1 MKNVSKMDLFMC
13 RFTRSDIICY
23 LAITEKM
30 YTLTKDGGLVA
41 TIQSKKSRG
50 HKYWYIV
57 ESRRVN
63 GKPRPIVLEYLG
75 KPDALL
81 KRLQGLTKG
90 LRLKSYS
97 HGAIAAL
104 LDVAH
109 KLDISSLI
117 NQYVKSPRSYMAE
130 KPIRNN
136 LTVGITLLLGAIG
149 RVCMPTSKRG
159 WSTWAK
165 TTTLTYLL
173 RCSLS
178 KIDSQHFWD
187 LMDALPIE
195 AIPKIEK
202 ELLERIIKIY
212 GLESDT
218 LFFDTTNFFTYID
231 TTNLR
236 CTIAQRGKNKQKR
249 YDLRQVGLA
258 MVVTREDMIPMFH
271 LTYQG
276 NMNDTKVFRTV
287 IKEIKNRLKA
297 LNLDVEKHTLIF
309 DRGNNSKKNMAIVRD
324 LQLHYVGALT
334 PYNHKKLIDDA
345 IDNFEE
351 LDVGG
356 DVIQVYRDKREIWQ
370 EKRTVVVFIS
380 EKLKAGQIRGI
391 YQSLEKKQKQLREL
405 QESLSNPRA
414 KKRNKEEL
422 ENKIT
427 NLLKGQFLKN
437 LIDWSVNEISEGKFQ
452 LEFSINRERLNE
464 IEDKLGFRIIMTDRH
479 HWSTFDII
487 KAYYGQSFIEHTFK
501 NLKNPYH
508 LALNPQ
514 FHWTDQKIIVH
525 YFGCVLGYQL
535 SAIVWRQAK
544 IGARFRGSLDTL
556 LDMLN
561 NIRLGNILEESKT
574 RGRVKATYK
583 LEEMSDEEDAIME
596 ALAIKDFHNN
606 RPKFKGVGVYT
617 SDPGN
622 Q

>member
-1 MKNVSKMDLFMC
+1 M
-13 RFTRSDIICY
+13 
-23 LAITEKM
+23 
-30 YTLTKDGGLVA
+30 A

-117 NQYVKSPRSYMAE
+117 NQYVKSPRSYIAE
-130 KPIRNN
+130 KPTRNN
-136 LTVGITLLLGAIG
+136 LTVGVTLLLAAIG

-159 WSTWAK
+159 WFTWAK
-165 TTTLTYLL
+165 TTTLAYLL

-258 MVVTREDMIPMFH
+258 MVVTRKDMIPLFH

-276 NMNDTKVFRTV
+276 NMNDTKVFRSV
-287 IKEIKNRLKA
+287 IKEIKNRLKELA
-297 LNLDVEKHTLIF
+297 LDIQKHTLIF
-309 DRGNNSKKNMAIVRD
+309 DRGNNSKKNMAIVKD
-324 LQLHYVGALT
+324 LHLHYVGALT
-334 PYNHKKLIDDA
+334 PYNHKKLIDEA

-356 DVIQVYRDKREIWQ
+356 NVIQVYRDKREIWQ
-370 EKRTVVVFIS
+370 EERTVVVFIS

-391 YQSLEKKQKQLREL
+391 YKSLEKKQKQLREL

-422 ENKIT
+422 EDKIT
-427 NLLKGQFLKN
+427 NLVKGQFLKN
-437 LIDWSVNEISEGKFQ
+437 LIDWSVSEISEGKFQ
-452 LEFSINRERLNE
+452 LQFSINKEKLNE

-479 HWSTFDII
+479 HWSTVDII

-508 LALNPQ
+508 LALKPQ

-544 IGARFRGSLDTL
+544 SEARFTGALDTL

-561 NIRLGNILEESKT
+561 NIRLGTILEESKT

-583 LEEMSDEEDAIME
+583 LEEMSDDENVIME

>member
-1 MKNVSKMDLFMC
+1 M
-13 RFTRSDIICY
+13 
-23 LAITEKM
+23 
-30 YTLTKDGGLVA
+30 A

-75 KPDALL
+75 KPDDLL

-117 NQYVKSPRSYMAE
+117 NQYVSSPRSYMAE

-136 LTVGITLLLGAIG
+136 LTVGMTLLLGAIG
-149 RVCMPTSKRG
+149 RGCMPTSKRG
-159 WSTWAK
+159 WSNWAK
-165 TTTLTYLL
+165 TTTLSYLL

-187 LMDALPIE
+187 LMDAVPIE

-212 GLESDT
+212 GLESNT

-231 TTNLR
+231 TTNLQ
-236 CTIAQRGKNKQKR
+236 CTIAQMGKNKQKR

-258 MVVTREDMIPMFH
+258 MVVTREDMIPLFH

-276 NMNDTKVFRTV
+276 NMNDTKVFRAV
-287 IKEIKNRLKA
+287 IKEIKNRLKE
-297 LNLDVEKHTLIF
+297 LGLDLEKHTLIF

-324 LQLHYVGALT
+324 LHLHYVGALT
-334 PYNHKKLIDDA
+334 PYHHKKLINEA
-345 IDNFEE
+345 IDNLEE
-351 LDVGG
+351 LDVDGNI
-356 DVIQVYRDKREIWQ
+356 IQVYRDKRVVWQ
-370 EKRTVVVFIS
+370 EERTVVVFIS
-380 EKLKAGQIRGI
+380 EKLKVGQIRGI
-391 YQSLEKKQKQLREL
+391 YQSLGKKQKQLREL
-405 QESLSNPRA
+405 QVSLLNPRT

-427 NLLKGQFLKN
+427 NLVKGQFLKN
-437 LIDWSVNEISEGKFQ
+437 LIDWSLSEISKGKFQ
-452 LEFSINRERLNE
+452 LEFSINQKRLNE
-464 IEDKLGFRIIMTDRH
+464 IEEKLGFRIIMTDRH
-479 HWSTFDII
+479 HWSTVDII

-501 NLKNPYH
+501 NLKDPYH

-525 YFGCVLGYQL
+525 YFGCVLGYLL

-544 IGARFRGSLDTL
+544 IEARFTGALDTL

-561 NIRLGNILEESKT
+561 NIRLGSILEESKT
-574 RGRVKATYK
+574 RGKVKAIYK

-622 Q
+622 L

>member
-1 MKNVSKMDLFMC
+1 M
-13 RFTRSDIICY
+13 
-23 LAITEKM
+23 
-30 YTLTKDGGLVA
+30 A
-41 TIQSKKSRG
+41 TIQSKISRG

-81 KRLQGLTKG
+81 KRLQGLTEG

-136 LTVGITLLLGAIG
+136 LTVGITLLLAAIG

-159 WSTWAK
+159 WSNWAK

-236 CTIAQRGKNKQKR
+236 CTIAQRGQNKQKR

-258 MVVTREDMIPMFH
+258 MVVTREDMIPLFH

-324 LQLHYVGALT
+324 LHLHYVGALT
-334 PYNHKKLIDDA
+334 PYNHKQLIDEA

-356 DVIQVYRDKREIWQ
+356 NVIQVYRDKREIWQ
-370 EKRTVVVFIS
+370 EERTVVVFIS

-437 LIDWSVNEISEGKFQ
+437 LIDWSVSEISEGKFQ
-452 LEFSINRERLNE
+452 LELSINREKLNE

-479 HWSTFDII
+479 HWSTADII

-525 YFGCVLGYQL
+525 YFACVLGYQL

-544 IGARFRGSLDTL
+544 IGARFRGALDTL

-561 NIRLGNILEESKT
+561 NIRLGTILEESKT

>member
-1 MKNVSKMDLFMC
+1 M
-13 RFTRSDIICY
+13 
-23 LAITEKM
+23 
-30 YTLTKDGGLVA
+30 A

-81 KRLQGLTKG
+81 KRLQGLTEG

-117 NQYVKSPRSYMAE
+117 NQYVKSPRSYIAE

-136 LTVGITLLLGAIG
+136 LTVGVTLLLAAIG

-159 WSTWAK
+159 WSNWAK
-165 TTTLTYLL
+165 ATTLAYLL

-258 MVVTREDMIPMFH
+258 MVVTRKDMIPLFH

-276 NMNDTKVFRTV
+276 NMNDTKVFRSV
-287 IKEIKNRLKA
+287 IKEIKNRLKELA
-297 LNLDVEKHTLIF
+297 LDIQKHTLIF
-309 DRGNNSKKNMAIVRD
+309 DRGNNSKKNMAIVKD
-324 LQLHYVGALT
+324 LHLHYVGALT
-334 PYNHKKLIDDA
+334 PYNHKKLIDEA

-356 DVIQVYRDKREIWQ
+356 NVIQVYRDKREIWQ
-370 EKRTVVVFIS
+370 EERTVVVFIS

-391 YQSLEKKQKQLREL
+391 YQSLEKKQKLLREL
-405 QESLSNPRA
+405 QEALANPRA

-437 LIDWSVNEISEGKFQ
+437 LIDWSVSELSEGKFQ
-452 LEFSINRERLNE
+452 LEFSINTKKLNE
-464 IEDKLGFRIIMTDRH
+464 IEDNLGFRIIMTDRH
-479 HWSTFDII
+479 HWSTVDII

-508 LALNPQ
+508 LALKPQ
-514 FHWTDQKIIVH
+514 FHWTDHKIIVH
-525 YFGCVLGYQL
+525 YFCCVLGYQL

-544 IGARFRGSLDTL
+544 LEARFTGALDTL

-561 NIRLGNILEESKT
+561 NIRLGTILEESKT
-574 RGRVKATYK
+574 RGRVKAIYK
-583 LEEMSDEEDAIME
+583 LEEMSDEEDVIME

-606 RPKFKGVGVYT
+606 RPKFNGVGVYT
-617 SDPGN
+617 SDHAN
-622 Q
+622 H

>member
-1 MKNVSKMDLFMC
+1 MRYFA
-13 RFTRSDIICY
+13 II
-23 LAITEKM
+23 EKR
-30 YTLTKDGGLVA
+30 YTLNRDKELMA

-109 KLDISSLI
+109 KLDVSSLI
-117 NQYVKSPRSYMAE
+117 NQYVMSSRSYMAE

-136 LTVGITLLLGAIG
+136 LTVGMTLLLGAIG
-149 RVCMPTSKRG
+149 RVCMPTSKRA
-159 WSTWAK
+159 WYTWAK

-212 GLESDT
+212 GLESDS
-218 LFFDTTNFFTYID
+218 LFFDTTNFFTYIN

-297 LNLDVEKHTLIF
+297 LNLDIEKHTIIF

-324 LQLHYVGALT
+324 LHLHYVGALT
-334 PYNHKKLIDDA
+334 PYNHKKLIDEA
-345 IDNFEE
+345 MGNFEE

-356 DVIQVYRDKREIWQ
+356 NVIQVYRDKREIWQ
-370 EKRTVVVFIS
+370 EERTVVVFIS

-391 YQSLEKKQKQLREL
+391 YQSLEKKQKLLREL
-405 QESLSNPRA
+405 QEALANPRA

-437 LIDWSVNEISEGKFQ
+437 LIDWSVSELSEGKFQ
-452 LEFSINRERLNE
+452 LEFSINTKKLNE

-479 HWSTFDII
+479 HWSTVDII
-487 KAYYGQSFIEHTFK
+487 EAYYGQSFIEHTFK

-561 NIRLGNILEESKT
+561 NIRLGTILEESKT

-583 LEEMSDEEDAIME
+583 LEEMSDEEDAIIE
-596 ALAIKDFHNN
+596 ALSIKDFHNN

-617 SDPGN
+617 SDHGN

>member
-1 MKNVSKMDLFMC
+1 M
-13 RFTRSDIICY
+13 CY
-23 LAITEKM
+23 LTISERM
-30 YTLTKDGGLVA
+30 YTLNGDRELMA
-41 TIQSKKSRG
+41 TIQSKISRG

-81 KRLQGLTKG
+81 KRLQGLTEG

-159 WSTWAK
+159 WSNWAK

-236 CTIAQRGKNKQKR
+236 CTIAQRGQNKQKR

-258 MVVTREDMIPMFH
+258 MVVTREDMIPLFH

-276 NMNDTKVFRTV
+276 NINDTKVFRTV

-297 LNLDVEKHTLIF
+297 LGLDVEKHTLIF

-324 LQLHYVGALT
+324 LHLHYVGALT
-334 PYNHKKLIDDA
+334 PYNHKKLIDEA

-356 DVIQVYRDKREIWQ
+356 NVIQVYRDKREIWQ
-370 EKRTVVVFIS
+370 EERTVVVFIS

-437 LIDWSVNEISEGKFQ
+437 LIDWSVSEISEGKFQ
-452 LEFSINRERLNE
+452 LEFSINREKLNE

-479 HWSTFDII
+479 HWSTVDII

-544 IGARFRGSLDTL
+544 IGARFRGALDTL

-561 NIRLGNILEESKT
+561 NIRLGTILEESKT

>member
-1 MKNVSKMDLFMC
+1 M
-13 RFTRSDIICY
+13 
-23 LAITEKM
+23 
-30 YTLTKDGGLVA
+30 A

-75 KPDALL
+75 RPDDLL

-104 LDVAH
+104 LNVAH
-109 KLDISSLI
+109 KLDISPLI
-117 NQYVKSPRSYMAE
+117 NQYVSSPRSYMAE
-130 KPIRNN
+130 KPTRNN
-136 LTVGITLLLGAIG
+136 LTVGMTLLLGAIG

-159 WSTWAK
+159 WFNWAK
-165 TTTLTYLL
+165 TTTLSYML

-212 GLESDT
+212 GVESNS

-258 MVVTREDMIPMFH
+258 MVVTREDMIPLFH
-271 LTYQG
+271 LVYQG
-276 NMNDTKVFRTV
+276 NMNDTKVFRKV
-287 IKEIKNRLKA
+287 IKEIKNRLIE
-297 LNLDVEKHTLIF
+297 LELEVEKHTLIF

-334 PYNHKKLIDDA
+334 PYNHKNLINDA
-345 IDNFEE
+345 VDNFEE
-351 LDVGG
+351 LDVDGNF
-356 DVIQVYRDKREIWQ
+356 IQVFRDKREIWQ
-370 EKRTVVVFIS
+370 EERTVVVFIS
-380 EKLKAGQIRGI
+380 EKLRTGQIRGI
-391 YQSLEKKQKQLREL
+391 YQCLEKKEQQLRKL
-405 QESLSNPRA
+405 QKSLLNPRA

-422 ENKIT
+422 ENKII
-427 NLLKGQFLKN
+427 NLVKGQFLNN
-437 LIDWSVNEISEGKFQ
+437 LIDWSLSEISEGKFQ
-452 LEFSINRERLNE
+452 LRFSINREKLNE

-479 HWSTFDII
+479 HWSTVDII

-525 YFGCVLGYQL
+525 YFGCVLGYLL

-544 IGARFRGSLDTL
+544 LEARFTGALDTL
-556 LDMLN
+556 LNTLN
-561 NIRLGNILEESKT
+561 NVRLGTILEESKT

-617 SDPGN
+617 SDLGKR
-622 Q
+622 

>member
-1 MKNVSKMDLFMC
+1 M
-13 RFTRSDIICY
+13 CY
-23 LAITEKM
+23 LTISARM
-30 YTLTKDGGLVA
+30 YTLNGDRELMA
-41 TIQSKKSRG
+41 TIQSKISRG

-81 KRLQGLTKG
+81 KRLQGLTEG

-117 NQYVKSPRSYMAE
+117 NQYVKSSRSYMAE

-258 MVVTREDMIPMFH
+258 MVVTREDMIPLFH

-324 LQLHYVGALT
+324 LHLHYVGALT
-334 PYNHKKLIDDA
+334 PYNHKKLIDEA

-356 DVIQVYRDKREIWQ
+356 NVIQVYRDKREIWQ
-370 EKRTVVVFIS
+370 EERTVVVFIS

-437 LIDWSVNEISEGKFQ
+437 LIDWSVSEISEGKFQ
-452 LEFSINRERLNE
+452 LEFSINRGKLNE

-479 HWSTFDII
+479 HWSTVDII

-525 YFGCVLGYQL
+525 YFTCVLGYQL

-544 IGARFRGSLDTL
+544 IGARFRGALDTL

-561 NIRLGNILEESKT
+561 NIRLGTILEESKT

>member
-1 MKNVSKMDLFMC
+1 MRYFA
-13 RFTRSDIICY
+13 II
-23 LAITEKM
+23 EKR
-30 YTLTKDGGLVA
+30 YTLNRDKELMA
-41 TIQSKKSRG
+41 TIQSKTSRG

-75 KPDALL
+75 KPNALL
-81 KRLQGLTKG
+81 KRLQGLTEG

-109 KLDISSLI
+109 KLDVSSLI
-117 NQYVKSPRSYMAE
+117 NQYVMSSRSYMAE

-136 LTVGITLLLGAIG
+136 LTVGMTLLLGAIG
-149 RVCMPTSKRG
+149 RVCMPTSKRA
-159 WSTWAK
+159 WYTWAK

-187 LMDALPIE
+187 LMDALPIK

-212 GLESDT
+212 GLESDS
-218 LFFDTTNFFTYID
+218 LFFDTTNFFTYIN

-276 NMNDTKVFRTV
+276 NMNDTKVFGTV

-297 LNLDVEKHTLIF
+297 LNLDIEKHTIIF

-324 LQLHYVGALT
+324 LHLHYVGALT
-334 PYNHKKLIDDA
+334 PYNHKKLIDEA
-345 IDNFEE
+345 MGNFEE

-356 DVIQVYRDKREIWQ
+356 NVIQVYRDKREIWQ
-370 EKRTVVVFIS
+370 EERTVVVFIS

-391 YQSLEKKQKQLREL
+391 YQSLEKKQKLLREL
-405 QESLSNPRA
+405 QEALANPRA

-437 LIDWSVNEISEGKFQ
+437 LIDWSVSELSEGKFQ
-452 LEFSINRERLNE
+452 LEFSINTKKLNE

-479 HWSTFDII
+479 HWSTVDII
-487 KAYYGQSFIEHTFK
+487 EAYYGQSFIEHTFK

-561 NIRLGNILEESKT
+561 NIRLGTILEESKT

-583 LEEMSDEEDAIME
+583 LEEMSDEEDAIIE
-596 ALAIKDFHNN
+596 ALSIKDFHNN

-617 SDPGN
+617 SDHGN

>member
-1 MKNVSKMDLFMC
+1 
-13 RFTRSDIICY
+13 
-23 LAITEKM
+23 
-30 YTLTKDGGLVA
+30 
-41 TIQSKKSRG
+41 
-50 HKYWYIV
+50 
-57 ESRRVN
+57 
-63 GKPRPIVLEYLG
+63 
-75 KPDALL
+75 
-81 KRLQGLTKG
+81 
-90 LRLKSYS
+90 
-97 HGAIAAL
+97 
-104 LDVAH
+104 
-109 KLDISSLI
+109 
-117 NQYVKSPRSYMAE
+117 
-130 KPIRNN
+130 
-136 LTVGITLLLGAIG
+136 
-149 RVCMPTSKRG
+149 
-159 WSTWAK
+159 
-165 TTTLTYLL
+165 
-173 RCSLS
+173 
-178 KIDSQHFWD
+178 
-187 LMDALPIE
+187 MDALPIE

-258 MVVTREDMIPMFH
+258 MVVTREDMIPLFH

-297 LNLDVEKHTLIF
+297 LSLDVEKHTLIF

-324 LQLHYVGALT
+324 LHLHYVGALT
-334 PYNHKKLIDDA
+334 PYNHKKLIDEA

-356 DVIQVYRDKREIWQ
+356 NVIQVYRDKREIWQ
-370 EKRTVVVFIS
+370 EERTVVVFIS

-405 QESLSNPRA
+405 QKSLSNPRA
-414 KKRNKEEL
+414 KKRNKEKL

-427 NLLKGQFLKN
+427 NLVKGQFLKN
-437 LIDWSVNEISEGKFQ
+437 LIDWSVSEISEGKFLLQ
-452 LEFSINRERLNE
+452 FSINQQKLNE

-479 HWSTFDII
+479 HWSTVDII

-508 LALNPQ
+508 LALKPQ

-544 IGARFRGSLDTL
+544 SETRFRGALDTL

-561 NIRLGNILEESKT
+561 NIRLGTILEESKT

-622 Q
+622 R

>member
-1 MKNVSKMDLFMC
+1 M
-13 RFTRSDIICY
+13 
-23 LAITEKM
+23 
-30 YTLTKDGGLVA
+30 A

-75 KPDALL
+75 KPDDLL

-136 LTVGITLLLGAIG
+136 LTVGMTLLLAAIG

-159 WSTWAK
+159 WSNWAK
-165 TTTLTYLL
+165 TTTLSYLL

-187 LMDALPIE
+187 LMDAVPIE

-212 GLESDT
+212 GLESNT

-231 TTNLR
+231 TTNLQ
-236 CTIAQRGKNKQKR
+236 CTIAQMGKNKQKR

-258 MVVTREDMIPMFH
+258 MVVTREDMIPLFH

-276 NMNDTKVFRTV
+276 NMNDTKVFRAV
-287 IKEIKNRLKA
+287 IKEIKNRLKE
-297 LNLDVEKHTLIF
+297 LGLDVEKHTLIF

-324 LQLHYVGALT
+324 LHLHYVGALT
-334 PYNHKKLIDDA
+334 PYHHKKLINEA
-345 IDNFEE
+345 IDNLEE
-351 LDVGG
+351 LDVDGNI
-356 DVIQVYRDKREIWQ
+356 IQVYRDKRVVWQ
-370 EKRTVVVFIS
+370 EERTVVVFIS
-380 EKLKAGQIRGI
+380 EKLKVGQIRGI
-391 YQSLEKKQKQLREL
+391 YQSLGKKQKQLREL
-405 QESLSNPRA
+405 QVSLLNPRT

-427 NLLKGQFLKN
+427 NLVKGQFLKN
-437 LIDWSVNEISEGKFQ
+437 LIDWSLSEISKGKFQ
-452 LEFSINRERLNE
+452 LEFSINQKRLNE
-464 IEDKLGFRIIMTDRH
+464 IEEKLGFRIIMTDRH
-479 HWSTFDII
+479 HWSTVDII
-487 KAYYGQSFIEHTFK
+487 KAYYGQFFIEHTFK
-501 NLKNPYH
+501 NLKNQYH

-525 YFGCVLGYQL
+525 YFGCVLGYLL

-544 IGARFRGSLDTL
+544 IEARFTGALDTL

-561 NIRLGNILEESKT
+561 DIRLGSILEESKT
-574 RGRVKATYK
+574 RGKVKAIYK

-622 Q
+622 L

>member
-1 MKNVSKMDLFMC
+1 M
-13 RFTRSDIICY
+13 
-23 LAITEKM
+23 
-30 YTLTKDGGLVA
+30 A

-75 KPDALL
+75 KPDDLL

-136 LTVGITLLLGAIG
+136 LTVGMTLLLAAIG

-159 WSTWAK
+159 WSNWAK
-165 TTTLTYLL
+165 TTTLSYLL

-187 LMDALPIE
+187 LMDAVPIE

-212 GLESDT
+212 GLESNT

-231 TTNLR
+231 TTNLQ
-236 CTIAQRGKNKQKR
+236 CTIAQMGKNKQKR

-258 MVVTREDMIPMFH
+258 MVVTREDMIPLFH

-276 NMNDTKVFRTV
+276 NMNDTKVFRAV
-287 IKEIKNRLKA
+287 IKEIKNRLKE
-297 LNLDVEKHTLIF
+297 LGLDVEKHTLIF

-324 LQLHYVGALT
+324 LHLHYVGALT
-334 PYNHKKLIDDA
+334 PYHHKKLINEA
-345 IDNFEE
+345 IDNLEE
-351 LDVGG
+351 LDVNGNI
-356 DVIQVYRDKREIWQ
+356 IQVYRDKRVVWQ
-370 EKRTVVVFIS
+370 EERTVVVFIS
-380 EKLKAGQIRGI
+380 EKLKVGQIRGI
-391 YQSLEKKQKQLREL
+391 YQSLGKKQKQLREL
-405 QESLSNPRA
+405 QVSLLNPRT

-427 NLLKGQFLKN
+427 NLVKGQFLKN
-437 LIDWSVNEISEGKFQ
+437 LIDWSLSEISKGKFQ
-452 LEFSINRERLNE
+452 LEFSINQKRLNE
-464 IEDKLGFRIIMTDRH
+464 IEEKLGFRIIMTDRH
-479 HWSTFDII
+479 HWSTVDII
-487 KAYYGQSFIEHTFK
+487 KAYYGQFFIEHTFK

-525 YFGCVLGYQL
+525 YFGCVLGYLL

-544 IGARFRGSLDTL
+544 IEARFTGALDTL

-561 NIRLGNILEESKT
+561 NIRLGSILEESKT
-574 RGRVKATYK
+574 RGKVKAIYK

-622 Q
+622 L